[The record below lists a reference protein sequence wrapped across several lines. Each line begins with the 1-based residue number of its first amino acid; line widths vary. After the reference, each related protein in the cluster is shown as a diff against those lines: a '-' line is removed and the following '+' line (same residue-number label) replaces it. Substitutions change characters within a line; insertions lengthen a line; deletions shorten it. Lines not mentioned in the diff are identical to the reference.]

1 MVYIFIGQDNPAKEL
16 QLKKI
21 RQVYLA
27 KDLEQFN
34 LDIIYAKDAKLKSI
48 QEIFLGLPVNADKRM
63 IVIKDA
69 GNLSKDCREF
79 IERYLPSASRH
90 IVLVMDFEH
99 FDRKDDFLSTVSRHA
114 KILRFTEIPQ
124 EDTFGLLRQI
134 ESGQAASAL
143 SILTRLLKDGERP
156 ERILGG
162 LRYSWEKQNGALAE
176 NKRRLLA
183 LLECDID
190 IKKGRLKPAFALEKL
205 VIELCVFAKPA
216 H

>member
-69 GNLSKDCREF
+69 GNLSKDRAE
-79 IERYLPSASRH
+79 ERR
-90 IVLVMDFEH
+90 VG
-99 FDRKDDFLSTVSRHA
+99 K
-114 KILRFTEIPQ
+114 
-124 EDTFGLLRQI
+124 
-134 ESGQAASAL
+134 
-143 SILTRLLKDGERP
+143 
-156 ERILGG
+156 
-162 LRYSWEKQNGALAE
+162 
-176 NKRRLLA
+176 
-183 LLECDID
+183 
-190 IKKGRLKPAFALEKL
+190 
-205 VIELCVFAKPA
+205 
-216 H
+216 